1 MLLLLHRKTTM
12 KERKKMKNFTTKQI
26 KDALI
31 ELYSMKT
38 EEAMKAYQMASEELN
53 ERLGDDAFDAFLD
66 AYGL

>member
-1 MLLLLHRKTTM
+1 M

-38 EEAMKAYQMASEELN
+38 EEAMKAYQMAFEELN

>member
-1 MLLLLHRKTTM
+1 VLLLLHRKTTT
-12 KERKKMKNFTTKQI
+12 KERKKMENFTTKQI

-38 EEAMKAYQMASEELN
+38 EEAMKAYQMAFEELN